1 MNPIKARILY
11 GLLSV
16 LAVFCL
22 ALSGQFGG
30 TFSSGSG
37 GGGSSCTTTLWDN
50 SAGTPVSDLDIT
62 DSIGTVYVGQ
72 HKVRKEIIIWP
83 SIRQNQPEPHR

>member
-1 MNPIKARILY
+1 MNPIKVRILY
-11 GLLSV
+11 GLLGV
-16 LAVFCL
+16 LAVFCI
-22 ALSGQFGG
+22 AFTAGG
-30 TFSSGSG
+30 TFNSGSG
-37 GGGSSCTTTLWDN
+37 GGGSSCATTLWDN